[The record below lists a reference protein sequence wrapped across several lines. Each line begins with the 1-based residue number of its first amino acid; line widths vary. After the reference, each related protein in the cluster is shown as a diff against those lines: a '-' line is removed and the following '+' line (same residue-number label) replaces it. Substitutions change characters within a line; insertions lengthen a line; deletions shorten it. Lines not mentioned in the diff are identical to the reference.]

1 MNDKKKSKEE
11 LVRELLVVRRE
22 NDSLKLRLCGSDEKG
37 EDIKK
42 KMEPEEKLL
51 EIKRR
56 YYELMEQTRDVI
68 FVLSNQGIVVSLNH
82 AFERITG
89 WELKEWIG
97 KPFTGLLHP
106 DDVYLVAERI
116 SNVLKGSINHLL
128 ELRIRKKSGVYLYSE
143 ILSSPQVDNGKII
156 GILGIGRDITDRKL
170 VEEALERERTLLRT
184 LVDLLPAFI
193 YVKDCESRFL
203 VANDACAKFM
213 KASSSQELIGKT
225 DRDFYPS
232 EDASVFR
239 SDELKVLDGFEL
251 INKEEQSTAY
261 NGSLRTRLTTKV
273 ALRDKDGMI
282 TGLVGTS
289 IDITDAKRIEES
301 LLISEENFRVL
312 FNENPFPTVLSE
324 IPSGKIAFANKKLSE
339 LMGRDPK
346 DILGKTANE
355 LDLLT
360 NPDDLEKLTSL
371 IASQGFVDN
380 IEVDKFFP
388 NGLKGTDLIFMRLLT
403 INGKQYCL
411 TVIQDI
417 TERKHAEEAVIKA
430 REKAE
435 ESDRLKSSFLAN
447 MSHEIR
453 TPMNGIL
460 GFAELL
466 KNKLLTGEEQNKYIN
481 IIEKSGSRMLNIL
494 NDLIDISKIESG
506 QMNVT
511 ISDCNVNEQTEF
523 IYNFFKPE
531 VEGKGIH
538 LSLKN
543 SLPPDEAVVR
553 TDREKIEA
561 VLSNLIKNAI
571 KFTEKGSIEFGYVLK
586 SGSEP
591 AELEFFV
598 KDSGVGVSPQL
609 KEIIFERFR
618 QGSESLARNYE
629 GVGLGLSISKSFIEM
644 IGGKIWVDNNS
655 DNNSNDTGATFY
667 FTVPYKKETM
677 ETSHI
682 AHAISPGKEES
693 PIKSL
698 NILIAED
705 DEASEILIS
714 RAFRTIGKKILKVRT
729 GVAAVQACRS
739 NNEIDLI
746 MMDIKMPEMDGY
758 EATRQIRQ
766 FDKEVII
773 IAQTAFALMGDSE
786 KAIEAGCNDYIS
798 KPINRDE
805 LMTIIEKYFKS

>member
-251 INKEEQSTAY
+251 INKEEQSIAY

-543 SLPPDEAVVR
+543 S
-553 TDREKIEA
+553 EA